1 MERGNFSYSLGWQ
14 SLREGRIAALH
25 CVALAMPKSPTPPL
39 LTDEYFMRQA
49 LAEARRAL
57 AAGEIPIGA
66 VVVLAGTI
74 IGRGY
79 NQTEQLHDVTA
90 HAEMLALTA
99 AANYLGN
106 KYLTDC
112 TLYVTVEPCVMCA
125 GASAWAQLGR
135 VVFGAAEPKTGYR
148 RHSLGL
154 LHPRTRM
161 QAGVCADECT
171 ALMQT
176 FFKEKRG

>member
-1 MERGNFSYSLGWQ
+1 MS
-14 SLREGRIAALH
+14 
-25 CVALAMPKSPTPPL
+25 CPL
-39 LTDEYFMRQA
+39 LPDEYFMRQA

-57 AAGEIPIGA
+57 AVGEIPIGA
-66 VVVLAGTI
+66 VVVLDGQI

-90 HAEMLALTA
+90 HAEMLAITA
-99 AANYLGN
+99 AANFLGN
-106 KYLTDC
+106 KYLTHC

-125 GASAWAQLGR
+125 GASAWSQLGT
-135 VVFGAAEPKTGYR
+135 VVFGASEPKTGYR

-154 LHPRTRM
+154 LHPRTRVRP
-161 QAGVCADECT
+161 GVCADDCT

-176 FFKEKRG
+176 FFQNKRG

>member
-1 MERGNFSYSLGWQ
+1 
-14 SLREGRIAALH
+14 
-25 CVALAMPKSPTPPL
+25 
-39 LTDEYFMRQA
+39 MRQA

-66 VVVLAGTI
+66 VVVLDGQI

-90 HAEMLALTA
+90 HAEMLAITA
-99 AANYLGN
+99 AANFLGN
-106 KYLTDC
+106 KYLTHC

-125 GASAWAQLGR
+125 GASAWAQFGA
-135 VVFGAAEPKTGYR
+135 VVFGASEPKTGYR

-154 LHPRTRM
+154 LHPRTKVRP
-161 QAGVCADECT
+161 GVCADECT
-171 ALMQT
+171 ALMQA
-176 FFKEKRG
+176 FFQAKRS